1 MKTDQGGA
9 SWPFCPGCCRSL
21 KASLISW
28 LKLELLVAGFGRRE
42 ATTSTSFCLP
52 QICSPLPAMQ
62 LDWWLVPGTGEASQ
76 DQGCPAGVWSR
87 DTTRDVH
94 VGDPSP
100 LLPALLRWSG
110 ARAAPLA
117 GGKRTLNLMKLQGV
131 GFARQCHPL
140 RCQLPSRPR
149 GHGPCPGGCY
159 LGRWVGH
166 SAGLAQKQQQQPPS
180 CFQFP
185 TSWQSRREK
194 HVTDTLLL
202 NSMGLKIKVLKF
214 CPAGQKTS
222 APAMTQSGEKHRD
235 FQHL

>member
-1 MKTDQGGA
+1 MIFGKSSQVLRKGAPTLHLEMKTDQGGA

-76 DQGCPAGVWSR
+76 DQGCPAAVWSR

-117 GGKRTLNLMKLQGV
+117 GGKRTLNLMKLQRRWFCSAV
-131 GFARQCHPL
+131 PPTAVPAALPATRARALPWWMLSGPVSRAQCWL
-140 RCQLPSRPR
+140 STKTTTTTTQLLSVSDFLAITEGEACDRYPS
-149 GHGPCPGGCY
+149 
-159 LGRWVGH
+159 
-166 SAGLAQKQQQQPPS
+166 
-180 CFQFP
+180 
-185 TSWQSRREK
+185 
-194 HVTDTLLL
+194 
-202 NSMGLKIKVLKF
+202 
-214 CPAGQKTS
+214 
-222 APAMTQSGEKHRD
+222 TQ
-235 FQHL
+235 